1 MDSKEQP
8 AQTTKKS
15 LNPKTWFWTR
25 MAITAVVVL
34 VAWTLIS
41 GIYIEFVKSI
51 VMGLVKA
58 AGYYREYQLKV
69 SDALM
74 SPAIPFLVLMIGTWG
89 TKLFWNNGKFNL
101 KLTLWTVF
109 GTLGLMFVSIYG
121 QYLAFFSSVTG
132 NSSDLMTN
140 VISFFIATMPV
151 LLPIILWTVLSYKE
165 LGNIFFKKQ

>member
-8 AQTTKKS
+8 AQPTKKS
-15 LNPKTWFWTR
+15 LNPKTLFWVR
-25 MAITAVVVL
+25 TAVSAVIVL
-34 VAWTLIS
+34 IVWTLIS

-51 VMGLVKA
+51 VIGLVKA
-58 AGYYREYQLKV
+58 AGYYREYQPKV

-89 TKLFWNNGKFNL
+89 AKLFWNNGKFNL

-132 NSSDLMTN
+132 NSSDLMIN

-165 LGNIFFKKQ
+165 LGNMFFKKQ